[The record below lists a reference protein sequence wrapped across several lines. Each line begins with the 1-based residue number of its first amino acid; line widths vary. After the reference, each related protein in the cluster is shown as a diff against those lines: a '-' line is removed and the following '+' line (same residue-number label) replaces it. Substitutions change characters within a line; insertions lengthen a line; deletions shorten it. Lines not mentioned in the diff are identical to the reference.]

1 MEVFCGVVLAFG
13 LVIVPIVLSIVAMS
27 KASKLERELTTLK
40 SEIGALR
47 SDLRQMRRVSVEMPA
62 TERATAAAADVRPS
76 PRAAESVPLPA
87 TPPPHVAESAPLPV
101 TPPPRGATAAS
112 AAEVSLP
119 AAPARPIVEAPLP
132 VTPLSAE
139 AADAPL
145 NQEPPPPPRPPTPPP
160 PRVRTPIDWE
170 GLVGVKLFSWIAGI
184 AVVIAAIYFLK
195 YSVEH
200 GWISPPIRAAI
211 GLLTGSALLVICEMR
226 VARNYKFTANA
237 MLGAGIAIL
246 YATLFAVHA
255 LWHLLPAMAVF
266 GGMLIVTAVAVAL
279 SIRRESLFIALLGMM
294 GGFATPALLSTGENR
309 PIGLFSYLLLL
320 NAGLAWTAYKKR
332 WPALTIGSALFSVIY
347 QWAWIAK
354 FLDVAQLP
362 LAAGIFVVFGIAGAS
377 TLWMTRKGDAQQTLF
392 ERTGKLAAAL
402 PLLFALFTAA
412 VPAYGA
418 RYNVLFAFLLLMA
431 AALGIIAKL
440 RNVDWLHA
448 LGGMATVLTWVI
460 WLSVSYTPA
469 AWPAVLAWISA
480 FVVLYLALGIW
491 YRSPVTVLASVLM
504 FVFPALVQLEPGTAS
519 PAMLFAV
526 LFVLLALA
534 SAFAI
539 RFHQGPV
546 YFVGAFFAIATET
559 LWSVKHLTAE
569 RLYPGLAIYLAF
581 GLLFLAVPALARRFN
596 RALKP
601 ANGVMATVI
610 VSLAMLLFLTFDRVA
625 GNALWGLAILLAV
638 MLIGAIAEARL
649 TAKPIFAALAV
660 ILSWLVLASWWEAAS
675 LERALIPALFVI
687 ATFGVLV
694 VLASAWA
701 GKATGS
707 QEFSDQTHLAL
718 AGHVFLIF
726 VAASR
731 DLAFPPWPFLAVLLV
746 LDLAIGIAALYLRR
760 GSLLIGSAVMSQ
772 IVLLAWTVNTEQP
785 PWPNVALAVTLGV
798 VAYAV
803 LWYVLARRRFEDAT
817 GFARA
822 AMAALI
828 LGHFVAIAAGLSSK
842 APLFATLLATHAVL
856 AVVTLAIAVVTEA
869 HVLAIVS
876 VALTAIA
883 TGAVRTTTP
892 SQQLTFAAVIYAI
905 FIAYPLILGT
915 RARKSLEP
923 YLAGVLASVPFFL
936 FARDAIE
943 DMGYGYAIGVLPV
956 GQALVMLVLL
966 IRLLRL
972 EPPSERLLG
981 RLAMVAAAALA
992 FITVAIPLQLEKQWI
1007 TIGWALEG
1015 AALVWLFRRIPHRG
1029 LLAWAAGLLA
1039 AAFVRLTINPAVL
1052 SYHPASDTPIWNW
1065 YLYTYLLCAIAFF
1078 IAASL
1083 APREY
1088 TKQIAACYAAGTILL
1103 FFLLNIEIA
1112 DYFSTGPTLTFNFLS
1127 SSLAQDLTYT
1137 IGWALFA
1144 IAMLVAGIA
1153 FNTRAARVAAIVLLS
1168 VTVFKCFLHDL
1179 GRLGGLYRIASF
1191 LGLAVAL
1198 VMVSVLLQKF
1208 VLSKRIVAEE
1218 PQP

>member
-1 MEVFCGVVLAFG
+1 M
-13 LVIVPIVLSIVAMS
+13 
-27 KASKLERELTTLK
+27 
-40 SEIGALR
+40 
-47 SDLRQMRRVSVEMPA
+47 
-62 TERATAAAADVRPS
+62 
-76 PRAAESVPLPA
+76 
-87 TPPPHVAESAPLPV
+87 
-101 TPPPRGATAAS
+101 
-112 AAEVSLP
+112 
-119 AAPARPIVEAPLP
+119 
-132 VTPLSAE
+132 
-139 AADAPL
+139 
-145 NQEPPPPPRPPTPPP
+145 
-160 PRVRTPIDWE
+160 PIDWE

-200 GWISPPIRAAI
+200 GWVSPPVRAAI

-332 WPALTIGSALFSVIY
+332 WPALTIGSALLSVIY

-362 LAAGIFVVFGIAGAS
+362 LAAAIFVVFGIAGAS
-377 TLWMTRKGDAQQTLF
+377 ALWISRRDDDKQKMFDSV
-392 ERTGKLAAAL
+392 GKLTAAL

-440 RNVDWLHA
+440 RDVEWLHG
-448 LGGMATVLTWVI
+448 LGGAATVLTWVI

-469 AWPAVLAWISA
+469 AWPAVIAWISA
-480 FVVLYLALGIW
+480 FVVLYLALGVW
-491 YRSPVTVLASVLM
+491 TRSAVTVIAPALL
-504 FVFPALVQLEPGTAS
+504 FVFPALVQLEPRTAS
-519 PAMLFAV
+519 PALLFVV
-526 LFVLLALA
+526 LFVLVVLA
-534 SAFAI
+534 SAYAI
-539 RFHQGPV
+539 RYELGPV
-546 YFVGAFFAIATET
+546 YFVAAFFAITTET
-559 LWSVKHLTAE
+559 LWSVKHLNAE
-569 RLYPGLAIYLAF
+569 RLYAGLGIYLAF
-581 GLLFLAVPALARRFN
+581 GLLFLGVPALARRLN
-596 RALKP
+596 RPLKP
-601 ANGVMATVI
+601 ANGVMVTVI

-625 GNALWGLAILLAV
+625 NGALWGLAILLGV
-638 MLIGAIAEARL
+638 MLIGAIAEARF
-649 TAKPIFAALAV
+649 TRKPAFAAVAIV
-660 ILSWLVLASWWEAAS
+660 LSWIVLASWWEAAS
-675 LERALIPALFVI
+675 LQGALIPALFVI
-687 ATFGVLV
+687 AIFGVLV

-701 GKATGS
+701 GKDNEST
-707 QEFSDQTHLAL
+707 EFSSHAHLAL
-718 AGHVFLIF
+718 AGHAFLIF
-726 VAASR
+726 VAVSR
-731 DLAFPPWPFLAVLLV
+731 DLAFPPWPFLAVMLV
-746 LDLAIGIAALYLRR
+746 LDLAIGIAAIYLRR

-772 IVLLAWTVNTEQP
+772 IVLLSWTMSTEQA
-785 PWPNVALAVTLGV
+785 PWPNVALAMTLAV
-798 VAYAV
+798 AAYAV
-803 LWYVLARRRFEDAT
+803 IWYVLARRRFDVDDAT
-817 GFARA
+817 PFVHA
-822 AMAALI
+822 AIAALLI
-828 LGHFVAIAAGLSSK
+828 GHFVAIGAGASSK
-842 APLFATLLATHAVL
+842 APLFETLLATHVVL
-856 AVVTLAIAVVTEA
+856 AIVTLAIAAVTEF

-883 TGAVRTTTP
+883 TGAARTTTP
-892 SQQLTFAAVIYAI
+892 REQFTFAAVIYAI
-905 FIAYPLILGT
+905 YIAYPLLLGK
-915 RARKSLEP
+915 RVKQSIQP
-923 YLAGVLASVPFFL
+923 YLAAVLASVPFFL

-943 DMGYGYAIGVLPV
+943 DAGYGYAIGVLPV
-956 GQALVMLVLL
+956 AQALVMLVLL
-966 IRLLRL
+966 VRLLRI

-981 RLAMVAAAALA
+981 RLALVAAAALA

-1029 LLAWAAGLLA
+1029 LLAWAAGLLI

-1052 SYHPASDTPIWNW
+1052 SYHPASDTPIFNW
-1065 YLYTYLLCAIAFF
+1065 YLYTYLVCAIAFF
-1078 IAASL
+1078 VAAYL

-1088 TKQIAACYAAGTILL
+1088 TKAIAACYAAGTLLL

-1137 IGWALFA
+1137 IGWAVFA
-1144 IAMLVAGIA
+1144 IAMLIAGIA
-1153 FNTRAARVAAIVLLS
+1153 FKARAARVAAIVLLS

-1208 VLSKRIVAEE
+1208 VLSKRAPVEE
-1218 PQP
+1218 TAP